1 MVGPLAAYAAAQP
14 HLTHHLQDRLIGE
27 GIPPGQL
34 GHIFERFYRGG
45 AARSRDNG
53 GAGIGLTISKALIEA
68 HGGTL
73 TASSPGPGRGAVFA
87 LHPLSI
93 YPRGVYAGEQ
103 HRCIPPTRRS
113 FPMITSPPRLLPMAS
128 HGCSCCGPASH
139 ADTASIPAA
148 SDSSAGGSSSSYQV
162 TGLTCGHCAK
172 SVTQA
177 LQALPQVDDVQVD
190 LAAGGVS
197 TVTVTGVVPPEMVRR
212 AIEATG
218 YTVLS

>member
-93 YPRGVYAGEQ
+93 YPRGVYAGE
-103 HRCIPPTRRS
+103 HSIA
-113 FPMITSPPRLLPMAS
+113 AS
-128 HGCSCCGPASH
+128 HRPVGAFP
-139 ADTASIPAA
+139 
-148 SDSSAGGSSSSYQV
+148 
-162 TGLTCGHCAK
+162 
-172 SVTQA
+172 
-177 LQALPQVDDVQVD
+177 
-190 LAAGGVS
+190 
-197 TVTVTGVVPPEMVRR
+197 
-212 AIEATG
+212 
-218 YTVLS
+218 